1 MQVLMEKQL
10 HQVAYRLAEDFGAR
24 WGVKKVQERIYST
37 VKAAQPGRS
46 KYDCPL
52 LKEPCQNCGKRGH
65 THHLCWSPGGS
76 QGTPWPNSAK
86 VFEGSNKLVVKFP
99 QGDRRLRPT
108 ARTFNVWCW
117 ASCSFTLGAPLSTQT
132 EPPFDRDGTA
142 SPN

>member
-1 MQVLMEKQL
+1 M
-10 HQVAYRLAEDFGAR
+10 
-24 WGVKKVQERIYST
+24 GVKKVQERIYST

-52 LKEPCQNCGKRGH
+52 
-65 THHLCWSPGGS
+65 LCWSPGGS